1 MRQIYIPYYK
11 WECFNNGMWKKVN
24 DKKTESEL
32 LDKAVLF
39 TGNHI
44 VYGKAMGKAIVLWKY
59 SMLNFLTN
67 KSMNRK
73 AYLGHC
79 AVFVE
84 KQIPEYI
91 VRMAWKRL
99 TDKQRELADLEAEKY
114 IKEWELHYMKKSMI
128 ILKLGKKDATHKEYQ
143 TKLLLK

>member
-1 MRQIYIPYYK
+1 
-11 WECFNNGMWKKVN
+11 MWKKVN
-24 DKKTESEL
+24 DKKTELEL
-32 LDKAVLF
+32 LNKAILF

-44 VYGKAMGKAIVLWKY
+44 LYGEAMGKAIVLWKY

-79 AVFVE
+79 AVFIE
-84 KQIPEYI
+84 KQIPENI

-99 TDKQRELADLEAEKY
+99 TNKQRELADLEAEKY

-128 ILKLGKKDATHKEYQ
+128 TLKLGKTGVTHKEYQ
-143 TKLLLK
+143 TKLQLK

>member
-1 MRQIYIPYYK
+1 MKQVYVPYWK
-11 WECFNNGMWKKVN
+11 WECYNNGMWDKVN
-24 DKKTESEL
+24 DKSLEL
-32 LDKAVLF
+32 NLLNKAIVF

-44 VYGKAMGKAIVLWKY
+44 LYGKAMGKAIVLWKY

-79 AVFVE
+79 AVFIE

-99 TDKQRELADLEAEKY
+99 TNKQRELADLEAEKY
-114 IKEWELHYMKKSMI
+114 IKEWELQHMKKSMI
-128 ILKLGKKDATHKEYQ
+128 TLKIGKKDVIQKEYQ
-143 TKLLLK
+143 TKLQFK

>member
-1 MRQIYIPYYK
+1 MY
-11 WECFNNGMWKKVN
+11 KKVN
-24 DKKTESEL
+24 NKKTELDL
-32 LDKAVLF
+32 LNKAILF

-44 VYGKAMGKAIVLWKY
+44 IYGEAMKKAIVLWKH

-67 KSMNRK
+67 KSINRK

-91 VRMAWKRL
+91 VRMAWKSL
-99 TDKQRELADLEAEKY
+99 TNKQRELANLEAEKY
-114 IKEWELHYMKKSMI
+114 IKEWEMHYMKKSI
-128 ILKLGKKDATHKEYQ
+128 ITLKLGKTGVTQKEYQ
-143 TKLLLK
+143 MRFPLK

>member
-1 MRQIYIPYYK
+1 MKQIYVPYWK
-11 WECFNNGMWKKVN
+11 WECFNSGMWDNVN
-24 DKKTESEL
+24 NKYLEDKLLSE
-32 LDKAVLF
+32 AIEF

-44 VYGKAMGKAIVLWKY
+44 LYGRSMGKVVVSWKC
-59 SMLNFLTN
+59 SMLNFLSN

-79 AVFVE
+79 AVFIE

-91 VRMAWKRL
+91 VRMAWKQL
-99 TDKQRELADLEAEKY
+99 TNKQRELANLEAEKY

-128 ILKLGKKDATHKEYQ
+128 ILELGKKDATHKEYQ
-143 TKLLLK
+143 MKLQLK

>member
-1 MRQIYIPYYK
+1 MKQVYIPYYK
-11 WECFNNGMWKKVN
+11 WECFKSGMWNKVKNKKI
-24 DKKTESEL
+24 EIEL

-44 VYGKAMGKAIVLWKY
+44 LYGEAMRKSIGLWKY
-59 SMLNFLTN
+59 SMLNFLSN

-91 VRMAWKRL
+91 VRMAWKKL
-99 TDKQRELADLEAEKY
+99 TKKQRELADLEAEKY

-128 ILKLGKKDATHKEYQ
+128 TLKLGKKDVIQKGFQ
-143 TKLLLK
+143 MKLQLK